1 MKSKLFVLLLL
12 VGNSFSAYA
21 LNSFNNYLLA
31 AKKDVYDIEFGN
43 STPSE
48 MNLVGAWFEEA
59 QFRINTTTPTD
70 NVDIKKNYLSY
81 EVRVKPKAWG
91 QKNVE
96 ENIIR
101 LRKKQFDNNSQKILG
116 YALQNRYLRLLDYF
130 DKQNTNKYL
139 LKLLDVLNQEKK
151 IIKSQVRSVKFNPKK
166 LLDIE
171 DTLKQVQDKIKINQT
186 RFNMIQIQLGL
197 PLDNMKSLKVN
208 SDIFQVVSLPEI
220 KATILT
226 SKEEGQLSPEVSNIE
241 LQLQLSQ
248 SQSKLIKTKQ
258 QLGVNMLKFEYGDQK
273 QDEMSFEIGVN
284 IPLGTSFRDTENQY
298 KLHETKLELNADLSK
313 IKQSLSEISNEIT
326 WLSEEFDL
334 QNNQIKRVQK
344 YLWKEYVKTKPLL
357 IIALHKKL
365 VEYKQKKVVVNQK
378 ALALYVRHMTLSGK
392 ITQYPLRNW
401 IQVGTPEL
409 SSQVY

>member
-197 PLDNMKSLKVN
+197 PLDNMKSLKVD

>member
-401 IQVGTPEL
+401 IQVATPEL